1 MPEEL
6 PVPPPDFAP
15 CPPAGQSSASA
26 ALKGSR
32 DLLFRWVTA
41 VERRDPDQAVS
52 LYAETDV
59 AFWGTFGD
67 HCRTSRV
74 EAHDYFRR
82 FLAADSIQC
91 SVREIHWRALGDEV
105 VLATGWYEFR
115 IARDGGS
122 AQAAPARFTFAFRRM
137 PDGSWVITEHH
148 SSLFPENG
156 Y

>member
-1 MPEEL
+1 E
-6 PVPPPDFAP
+6 FAP
-15 CPPAGQSSASA
+15 CPPTEQPSLSA
-26 ALKGSR
+26 ALGDSR
-32 DLLFRWVTA
+32 ELLFRWVTA
-41 VERRDPDQAVS
+41 VERLDADEAAS
-52 LYAETDV
+52 FYAETGM

-67 HCRTSRV
+67 HCRTSRTG
-74 EAHDYFRR
+74 AHDYFRR

-91 SVREIHWRALGDEV
+91 SVRETHWRALGEKA

-115 IARDGGS
+115 IARDGAP

-137 PDGSWVITEHH
+137 PDRSWLIIEHH